1 MRRIK
6 QAGALTL
13 MMTAVFVLTGCNTVR
28 GLGQDL
34 QSIGNAGE
42 EAIN

>member
-1 MRRIK
+1 
-6 QAGALTL
+6 